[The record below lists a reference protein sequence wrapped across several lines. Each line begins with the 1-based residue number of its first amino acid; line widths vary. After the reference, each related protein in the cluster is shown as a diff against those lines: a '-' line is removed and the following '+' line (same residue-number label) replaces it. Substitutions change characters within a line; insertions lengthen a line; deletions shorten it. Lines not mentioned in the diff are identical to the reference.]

1 MRLLRAGHGNARPLN
16 CGVRRQMKRHL
27 VVVVLSALAG
37 APTARAAESLCT
49 SLREFVSSVKS
60 GETREFT
67 FYTSWGR
74 GFDDSPDVMAAKG
87 CSHGDYLPAQ
97 KVCDYLMEHGS
108 IEFAENNVKQALGCL
123 SPGTSFA
130 PTLRLQRAFFSLSL
144 ASRVELEFYED
155 PEIGGMAFKVSA
167 HGY

>member
-1 MRLLRAGHGNARPLN
+1 
-16 CGVRRQMKRHL
+16 MKRHL
-27 VVVVLSALAG
+27 IVVVLSAIAG
-37 APTARAAESLCT
+37 APTARGAESLCT

-74 GFDDSPDVMAAKG
+74 GFDASPDTMAAKG
-87 CSHGDYLPAQ
+87 CSHGDYPPAQ
-97 KVCDYLMEHGS
+97 KVCDYLMEYGS
-108 IEFAENNVKQALGCL
+108 IEYAENNVKQALGCL
-123 SPGTSFA
+123 SPETRLA
-130 PTLRLQRAFFSLSL
+130 PTLRLRRASFSLSL
-144 ASRVELEFYED
+144 ASRVELEFNED